1 MSIVVKRLFNRLK
14 WKGDAYPVAFDTLDG
29 KLVVVAADA
38 DRLTLVRDEGA
49 GTDRARTLGAL
60 ETVLVPLLRLVEI
73 LLGTFNTRPHAHT
86 PFSAAPREKR
96 PKSFENKTCL
106 SK

>member
-1 MSIVVKRLFNRLK
+1 VKD
-14 WKGDAYPVAFDTLDG
+14 GAYPVALDTLDG

-38 DRLTLVRDEGA
+38 DRLTVVRDEGA

-73 LLGTFNTRPHAHT
+73 LLGAFNTRPHAQT
-86 PFSAAPREKR
+86 LFSAALRDNR
-96 PKSFENKTCL
+96 PKAFEN
-106 SK
+106 